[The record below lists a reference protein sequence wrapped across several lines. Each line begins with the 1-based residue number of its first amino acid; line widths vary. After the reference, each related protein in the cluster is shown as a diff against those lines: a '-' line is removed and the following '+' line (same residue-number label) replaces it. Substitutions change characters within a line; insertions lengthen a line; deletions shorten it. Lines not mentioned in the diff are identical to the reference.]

1 LSRCT
6 NRAIAAVSI
15 ALFSYLRGYV
25 RHHWVWFLAILAAA
39 AYYPR
44 FIKLPAGM
52 DTYPQAAACL
62 WHQQMLQV
70 CDPGFTYPPFFALI
84 MLPFAPLP
92 MWIRDLVWYAV
103 TLAATIGAVKLCEFV
118 TGKAV
123 PRPLDRAEPCWL
135 RFLALLLSA
144 KLILAVF
151 ENQAYDALVVVSVLV
166 GLAGLSGGRALT
178 AGAGLA
184 LAAALKATP
193 LIFLPYLLWKRYF
206 AAAGSFVVV
215 YTVASL
221 LPDIL
226 FAPADAHGYFLT
238 WLQEVAGPSLGIN
251 PGSAPFAFWNGANVL
266 NHSLRGA
273 VALNVDEA
281 GQHAMFDATLALVDG
296 CFIAVVGALLALSP
310 RRPESIAI
318 DGSLLLIAMLMLSP
332 MTSRSHYVAL
342 LLPYTALVT
351 LNSRD
356 KSTASLGR
364 AVLGVSFALVTLA
377 GNDAVGQAFTV
388 WAYRHSAMVLGTLVL
403 LIYFAALVIR
413 RQHYRLMPWRS
424 RDLIA
429 VKLLAR
435 RVGGSVIFGENRLQE
450 KSSAS

>member
-1 LSRCT
+1 LESLLRCA
-6 NRAIAAVSI
+6 NQAIADVNI

-25 RHHWVWFLAILAAA
+25 RQHWIWLLVVLAAA

-62 WHQQMLQV
+62 WHEQMLQA

-92 MWIRDLVWYAV
+92 MWVRDLVWYAV
-103 TLAATIGAVKLCEFV
+103 TLAAAIGAVKLCEFV
-118 TGKAV
+118 TSKAV
-123 PRPLDRAEPCWL
+123 PTPLDRAELCWL
-135 RFLALLLSA
+135 RFFVLLLSA

-151 ENQAYDALVVVSVLV
+151 ENQAYDALVAVSVLV
-166 GLAGLSGGRALT
+166 GLAELSGGRALT

-226 FAPADAHGYFLT
+226 FAPADGHGYFLT

-251 PGSAPFAFWNGANVL
+251 PASAPFAFWNGANIL
-266 NHSLRGA
+266 NHSLHGA
-273 VALNVDEA
+273 VALNIDEA

-332 MTSRSHYVAL
+332 MTSRSHYVTL
-342 LLPYTALVT
+342 LLPYTALVA
-351 LNSRD
+351 LNLRD
-356 KSTASLGR
+356 QNSASLGR

-403 LIYFAALVIR
+403 LIYFAALVIDAVAKEQR
-413 RQHYRLMPWRS
+413 CVRHQQHHVAAFKVFPVLTREILS
-424 RDLIA
+424 
-429 VKLLAR
+429 K
-435 RVGGSVIFGENRLQE
+435 
-450 KSSAS
+450 KSSEQ